1 MFRIPHFHQMNFT
14 WDDAVRTIKARANGD
29 LLAGMEQ
36 MNKIWKQHCDSQTA
50 YYNGETDEMIYGDDD
65 DFFDHWAYE
74 CNAYNVV
81 FAGFNKLFHGETA

>member
-1 MFRIPHFHQMNFT
+1 MFRIPNFYVET
-14 WDDAVRTIKARANGD
+14 PKWDEAVATIKGRANGD

-50 YYNGETDEMIYGDDD
+50 YYKGETDEMIYGDDD

-81 FAGFNKLFHGETA
+81 FEGMGKLFAEKT